1 MSFYGLEWSGWSKVP
16 GEGKTPA
23 GLSAVADVAGCEIA
37 LACLGSRFHVFCN
50 LMRGGTWGTW
60 VEVPGNFQTKIA
72 PCAASLGGNLCLY
85 VVGEDELVY
94 FNSTN
99 NGTHWVGWKKVSGV
113 AKTRT
118 PLCAAPGGSLY
129 LVDLDGT
136 IFVNQN
142 PTTAA
147 GAWTKVQPVFKTS
160 AGLCATPLNFPG
172 TSSDP
177 VLFCKGL
184 DDENIWY
191 LLPGSTAWFEVSWGV
206 RVQTDMALTA
216 ALNFQVS
223 VWLFCTGRDNEI
235 YASFIAEPDL
245 GIGNWGKVPVMND
258 NLFKTDAAPAAVGVV
273 KGDGGE
279 SEQVFLFAK
288 GFNNEIYVNV
298 AQVIISSFTEGEGG
312 PADGPGI

>member
-1 MSFYGLEWSGWSKVP
+1 
-16 GEGKTPA
+16 
-23 GLSAVADVAGCEIA
+23 
-37 LACLGSRFHVFCN
+37 
-50 LMRGGTWGTW
+50 MRGGTWGTW
-60 VEVPGNFQTKIA
+60 VEVPGNFKTKVA

-85 VVGEDELVY
+85 VVGEDEFAY

-99 NGTHWVGWKKVSGV
+99 NGTNWVGWKKVSGV

-129 LVDLDGT
+129 LVNLDGT

-147 GAWTKVQPVFKTS
+147 GAWTEVQPAFKTS

-177 VLFCKGL
+177 VLFCKGP

-191 LLPGSTAWFEVSWGV
+191 LSPGSTWSKLSGGG
-206 RVQTDMALTA
+206 QTDRALTA

-235 YASFIAEPDL
+235 YASFITEPEPPGL
-245 GIGNWGKVPVMND
+245 VEISGWGKVPVIND
-258 NLFKTDAAPAAVGVV
+258 NHFTTDAAPAAVGVV
-273 KGDGGE
+273 KKAHGDE

-288 GFNNEIYVNV
+288 GFNDEIYVNV
-298 AQVIISSFTEGEGG
+298 AQVSISSFAVDHGG
-312 PADGPGI
+312 PGQGPGI